1 MMIGVDHRTA
11 VIIANGGQGAIVAEL
26 LRLSHELQEAHSRI
40 DNLTNILEG
49 NEILI
54 AIKDLLLS
62 EDNEGCTDD
71 LTVVSREAIE
81 KLRAAYERE
90 RLKR

>member
-1 MMIGVDHRTA
+1 MKTLLK
-11 VIIANGGQGAIVAEL
+11 AIE
-26 LRLSHELQEAHSRI
+26 E
-40 DNLTNILEG
+40 
-49 NEILI
+49 
-54 AIKDLLLS
+54 LLLS

-71 LTVVSREAIE
+71 LSVVSREAIE